1 MKMIALIMTR
11 LSMIFIGHWSK
22 SFYDGRRR
30 GERSF
35 YIYMEH

>member
-1 MKMIALIMTR
+1 MMIDLIMTQ
-11 LSMIFIGHWSK
+11 LSIIFTGYWSK
-22 SFYDGRRR
+22 SFYDGRRC